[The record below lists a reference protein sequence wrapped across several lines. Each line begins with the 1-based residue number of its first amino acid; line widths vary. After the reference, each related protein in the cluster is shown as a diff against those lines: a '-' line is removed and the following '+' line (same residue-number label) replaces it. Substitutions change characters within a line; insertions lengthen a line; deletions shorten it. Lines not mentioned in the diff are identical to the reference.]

1 MNRRFCPY
9 EEKATRAARTGE
21 WEDSLRAHVLQCALC
36 GEAAF
41 IAERVRQRAAADTA
55 GAVLPDPGQVF
66 LHARMASV
74 QEAQERA
81 LRPLAIAE
89 LAIRIALLAAAAG
102 GSLWAWFGL
111 RSMAAGLQ
119 AAAPVVPLSLPI
131 AAAALIPC
139 GIAILGARL
148 LQPVLLGE

>member
-1 MNRRFCPY
+1 MNRRSCPY
-9 EEKATRAARTGE
+9 EERAIRAARTGE
-21 WEDSLRAHVLQCALC
+21 WEDSIGAHVSQCAHC
-36 GEAAF
+36 GEAVF
-41 IAERVRQRAAADTA
+41 IAEWMRQRAAADGA
-55 GAVLPDPGQVF
+55 SAVLPDPGQVF

-119 AAAPVVPLSLPI
+119 AAAPFVPLSLPI
-131 AAAALIPC
+131 AAAALLPC
-139 GIAILGARL
+139 AIALLCARL